1 MLRRLASVLIIL
13 VMIMETGC
21 AKRVPVD
28 VYPIRRPSDRVKA
41 QDKVTAVLRE
51 EINLKG
57 TAGIDSL
64 MMEPVEWQTLEVTG
78 RLVKWDER
86 HITIRVVDWKPGE
99 DAVFEIPI
107 DQIDQIDEWPGFKP
121 GPVLSAIGGLA
132 IVVGVTFLLV
142 WALSKP

>member
-41 QDKVTAVLRE
+41 RDRVTVVLRE
-51 EINLKG
+51 EMNLKG

-86 HITIRVVDWKPGE
+86 HISIRVVNWKSGG

-107 DQIDQIDEWPGFKP
+107 DQIDQVDEWPGFKP

-132 IVVGVTFLLV
+132 VVVGVTFLLV